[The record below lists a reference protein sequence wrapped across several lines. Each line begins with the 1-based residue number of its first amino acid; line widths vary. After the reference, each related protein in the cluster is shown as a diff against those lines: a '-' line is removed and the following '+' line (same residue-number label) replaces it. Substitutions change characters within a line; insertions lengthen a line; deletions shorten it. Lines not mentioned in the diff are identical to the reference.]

1 MDRERTQLDRRPADA
16 GAERLTAVLGGI
28 RRLVSA
34 AGEVVARWNR
44 EAATRSALMACSD
57 RVLADIGIER
67 DDTPAI
73 ARASIGRF
81 RAEPV
86 NWRDVLT
93 QRLKKARLRRC
104 IYQELM
110 AYSDRE
116 LDELGLGRRDIS
128 EIARAA

>member
-16 GAERLTAVLGGI
+16 GAERLTAV
-28 RRLVSA
+28 S
-34 AGEVVARWNR
+34 
-44 EAATRSALMACSD
+44 
-57 RVLADIGIER
+57 
-67 DDTPAI
+67 
-73 ARASIGRF
+73 
-81 RAEPV
+81 V

-93 QRLKKARLRRC
+93 QRLEKARLRRR

-116 LDELGLGRRDIS
+116 LNELGLGRRDIS